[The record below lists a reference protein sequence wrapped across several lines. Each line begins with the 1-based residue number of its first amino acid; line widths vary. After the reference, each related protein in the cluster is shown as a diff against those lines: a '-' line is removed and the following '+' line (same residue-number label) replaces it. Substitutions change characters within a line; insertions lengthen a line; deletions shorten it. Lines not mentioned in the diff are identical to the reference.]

1 MLEPCRP
8 QRVARSL
15 TSPQQAVP
23 SGAELLAL
31 EAEVRRLGT
40 GLVASDLAGGWMLE
54 QVWGRGSSQPSDLS
68 ARLLRSLGARLEIQP
83 MDDSDTGAVAAEA
96 VAAGAAEAQGADAAA
111 AESTPQGLA
120 VNNAV
125 RIGALELR
133 FCGRGQ
139 LEGRRPLLSFAF
151 TELRLSL
158 GGRLLLQRH
167 LPAPSPRRMPFF
179 ALIARH
185 PCGWLAARGRGGGLA
200 LWRLG

>member
-1 MLEPCRP
+1 MAP
-8 QRVARSL
+8 SL
-15 TSPQQAVP
+15 TSLQQAALG
-23 SGAELLAL
+23 GAELLVL
-31 EAEVRRLGT
+31 EAAARRRGT
-40 GLVASDLAGGWMLE
+40 GLAAADLAGCWMLQ

-83 MDDSDTGAVAAEA
+83 MAGSDAGVVAAGAVP
-96 VAAGAAEAQGADAAA
+96 AGAAEAEAADAEVADI
-111 AESTPQGLA
+111 TPPCLA
-120 VNNAV
+120 VSNAV

-133 FCGRGQ
+133 FCGRGR

-179 ALIARH
+179 ALIARD
-185 PCGWLAARGRGGGLA
+185 PSGWLAARGRGGGLA
-200 LWRLG
+200 LWRLA